1 MHRHCSFGQ
10 HFIVWLGICCFVILP
25 GVWGHCDQPLLF
37 AIIVRVD
44 SASLYDYDEAYV
56 ALQSCP
62 GCGTETRGLIRCVV
76 LCLAA
81 LCRHVRGPHRRLC
94 QAVLALLPLPG
105 LRCGRHLHHPLH
117 VHLHSLH
124 DLLHPLHV
132 LPQVR
137 NSLRFDACTAV
148 IMTASILYMY
158 FFR

>member
-1 MHRHCSFGQ
+1 M
-10 HFIVWLGICCFVILP
+10 
-25 GVWGHCDQPLLF
+25 WGHCDQPLLC
-37 AIIVRVD
+37 AIIVHVD
-44 SASLYDYDEAYV
+44 SSSLYDYDEAYV

-62 GCGTETRGLIRCVV
+62 GCGISGTETRGLIRRVV
-76 LCLAA
+76 LCSAA

-105 LRCGRHLHHPLH
+105 LRRGRHLHHPLP
-117 VHLHSLH
+117 VHLHGLH

-148 IMTASILYMY
+148 IMTASILYMD